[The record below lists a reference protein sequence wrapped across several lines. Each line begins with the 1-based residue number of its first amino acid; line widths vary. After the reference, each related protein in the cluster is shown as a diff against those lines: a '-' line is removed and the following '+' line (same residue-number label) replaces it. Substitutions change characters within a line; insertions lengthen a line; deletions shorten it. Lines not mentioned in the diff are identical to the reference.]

1 MPSVKALKER
11 SSGSTPAYK
20 QGGNMNID
28 VLKEHL
34 TEETFNQ
41 VSTEL
46 EGKDL
51 KLADLSQGGYV
62 SKSKYDAAITDANS
76 HKETAEKWEGNYNTL
91 KGEFDTFKTTTEG
104 EKAANAKQL
113 IKAMAQTDLVK
124 AKARD
129 IEVVMPLIDLE
140 KLTLTDTGLE
150 GLKDQLDALKE
161 AKAYLFE
168 TEEAAA
174 QNKGKSGLNHG
185 AGGDM
190 GDEAKIRKIMGLP
203 QK

>member
-1 MPSVKALKER
+1 
-11 SSGSTPAYK
+11 
-20 QGGNMNID
+20 MNID

-46 EGKDL
+46 AEKDI

-76 HKETAEKWEGNYNTL
+76 HKATAEKWEGNYNTL
-91 KGEFDTFKTTTEG
+91 KGEYDTFKTTTEG
-104 EKAANAKQL
+104 EKAASEKQL
-113 IKAMAQTDLVK
+113 IKAMTQTDLVK

-129 IEVVMPLIDLE
+129 IDVVMPLIDFD
-140 KLTLTDTGLE
+140 KVKHTDAGLE
-150 GLKDQLDALKE
+150 GLTEQLDALKSS
-161 AKAYLFE
+161 KAYLFE
-168 TEEAAA
+168 TEETTL
-174 QNKGKSGLNHG
+174 NKGKSGLNHG
-185 AGGDM
+185 AGDDM

-203 QK
+203 TK

>member
-1 MPSVKALKER
+1 
-11 SSGSTPAYK
+11 
-20 QGGNMNID
+20 MNID

-46 EGKDL
+46 AEKDL

-62 SKSKYDAAITDANS
+62 SKAKYDAAITDANS

-91 KGEFDTFKTTTEG
+91 KGEFDTFKTTAEG
-104 EKAANAKQL
+104 EKADSTKKL

-140 KLTLTDTGLE
+140 KLTITDTGLE
-150 GLKDQLDALKE
+150 GLTDQLDALKE
-161 AKAYLFE
+161 SKAYLFDIE
-168 TEEAAA
+168 DPAGA
-174 QNKGKSGLNHG
+174 KGKSGLNHG
-185 AGGDM
+185 GGNGD

-203 QK
+203 TK

>member
-1 MPSVKALKER
+1 MDIE
-11 SSGSTPAYK
+11 
-20 QGGNMNID
+20 

-34 TEETFNQ
+34 TEETYNQ
-41 VSTEL
+41 VTTEL
-46 EGKDL
+46 KDKDL

-104 EKAANAKQL
+104 EKAATEKQL
-113 IKAMAQTDLVK
+113 IKALAQTDLVK

-140 KLTLTDTGLE
+140 KITRTDAGLE
-150 GLKDQLDALKE
+150 GLTEQLEALKTS
-161 AKAYLFE
+161 KAYLFD
-168 TEEAAA
+168 TEDG
-174 QNKGKSGLNHG
+174 NPGKGKSGLNHG
-185 AGGDM
+185 GDDGK
-190 GDEAKIRKIMGLP
+190 GDENKIKKIMGLP
-203 QK
+203 V

>member
-1 MPSVKALKER
+1 MDIA
-11 SSGSTPAYK
+11 
-20 QGGNMNID
+20 

-62 SKSKYDAAITDANS
+62 SKTKYDAAVTDANS

-91 KGEFDTFKTTTEG
+91 KGEFDNYKTTTEG
-104 EKAANAKQL
+104 EKAASEKQL

-129 IEVVMPLIDLE
+129 FEVVMPLIDLD
-140 KLTLTDTGLE
+140 KVTRTDAGLE
-150 GLKDQLDALKE
+150 GLTEQLTALKE
-161 AKAYLFE
+161 TKAYLFE
-168 TEEAAA
+168 TEESAA
-174 QNKGKSGLNHG
+174 NKGKSGLNHG
-185 AGGDM
+185 AGDGEGD
-190 GDEAKIRKIMGLP
+190 DARIRQIMGLP
-203 QK
+203 KK

>member
-1 MPSVKALKER
+1 
-11 SSGSTPAYK
+11 
-20 QGGNMNID
+20 MNID

-62 SKSKYDAAITDANS
+62 SKAKYDAAITDANS
-76 HKETAEKWEGNYNTL
+76 HKDTADKWENNYNTL

-104 EKAANAKQL
+104 EKAASEKQL
-113 IKAMAQTDLVK
+113 IKALAQTDLVK

-129 IEVVMPLIDLE
+129 IEVIMPLIDLE
-140 KLTLTDTGLE
+140 KVTNTETGLE
-150 GLKDQLDALKE
+150 GLTEQIDALKTS
-161 AKAYLFE
+161 KAYLFE
-168 TEEAAA
+168 AEEGTP
-174 QNKGKSGLNHG
+174 NKGKSGLNHG
-185 AGGDM
+185 AGDPE
-190 GDEAKIRKIMGLP
+190 GDEAKIKKIMGLP
-203 QK
+203 V